1 MEKEGT
7 RRLTIRHIH
16 VSLRNAEGK
25 NAFAPTKEDLE
36 NGGRKN
42 AFHKDLAFV
51 SQEAEWFLAGLI
63 DGLPDSASTGHVG
76 SSTQLTAVMPMFCPN
91 INSYK
96 RLMGGAVSRMRIRH
110 SCTAQ
115 TRHSGHLIPP
125 HTAGTRAQRAC
136 G

>member
-1 MEKEGT
+1 M
-7 RRLTIRHIH
+7 IRHIH

-63 DGLPDSASTGHVG
+63 DGLPDSAWNGHVG
-76 SSTQLTAVMPMFCPN
+76 TSTQLTAVMPMFCPN

-96 RLMGGAVSRMRIRH
+96 RLMGGAVSCPRMYH

-115 TRHSGHLIPP
+115 TRPSGHPTPP
-125 HTAGTRAQRAC
+125 RTAGTLAQLAY